1 MENSTNNKYYTIP
14 NDWLYE
20 DKGGLHLNQSRLNL
34 HFLTQHHYVRI
45 GNTELMRF
53 DGKRYVNTSAN
64 DCKGEIKQ
72 HIPLEIRMKKHMD
85 AVYNELITEPLVSFS
100 SFNADES
107 IINMSD
113 GILHLDTM
121 TKTPHSHEV
130 YSTILIPCSYSPGM
144 TFDDCPKFR
153 DYLNELVNGDEELKM
168 LILEYMG
175 VIVSNVY
182 GYRYKKMLM
191 LHGKGN
197 TGKSVL
203 RELIIK
209 IIGEEN
215 NHSINIEQ
223 LNSDFGAAQVK
234 DKLLC
239 GAGDMTVKSLGQI
252 EIIKSLTGSDNL
264 NGNRKHKDAIS
275 FQYRGLLMFCC
286 NELPRFDGDKGVH
299 VYERF
304 LIIPCN
310 NVVEKSRRNSQLVD
324 ELFEERNAIVSI
336 AIDAMR
342 KTIERGYKF
351 TEGNVILE
359 QRKKYEILNNS
370 LFGFV
375 EQCCILNEG
384 VTRRSEFNYEYGKWC
399 KDNKLYVEPK
409 NQIGKILREKFQ
421 IEARKMH
428 GGIMCYDLKINYEK
442 AGQ

>member
-1 MENSTNNKYYTIP
+1 MRKFGKSEHYTVP
-14 NDWLYE
+14 NEWLYE
-20 DKGGLHLNQSRLNL
+20 DTDGLHVSVSRLTK
-34 HFLTQHHYVRI
+34 HFFTDHHYVRI
-45 GNTELMRF
+45 GNAELLRF
-53 DGKRYVNTSAN
+53 DGKRYVAIGAN
-64 DCKGEIKQ
+64 DCKCEIKQ

-85 AVYNELITEPLVSFS
+85 AVYNELITEPLVPFS

-107 IINMSD
+107 IINMAD

-130 YSTILIPCSYSPGM
+130 YSTILIPCRYSAGM

-153 DYLNELVNGDEELKM
+153 DYLNELVDGDEELKR
-168 LILEYMG
+168 LIMEYIG
-175 VIVSNVY
+175 VIISNVY

-191 LHGKGN
+191 LYGKGN

-203 RELIIK
+203 RELLIK

-215 NHSINIEQ
+215 NQPINIEQ

-234 DKLLC
+234 DKRLA
-239 GAGDMTVKSLGQI
+239 GAGDMTVKKLGQI

-275 FQYRGLLMFCC
+275 FQYRGLLLFCC
-286 NELPRFDGDKGVH
+286 NELPQFDGDKGQH

-304 LIIPCN
+304 LVVPCN
-310 NVVEKSRRNSQLVD
+310 NIIEKSRRNSQLVD
-324 ELFEERNAIVSI
+324 ELYEERNAIVSI

-342 KTIERGYKF
+342 KTIDRGYKF
-351 TEGNVILE
+351 TEGQVILE
-359 QRKKYEILNNS
+359 QRKNYEVLNNS

-384 VTRRSEFNYEYGKWC
+384 VTRRSEFNNEYSKWC
-399 KDNKLYVEPK
+399 KDNKLYAEPK
-409 NQIGKILREKFQ
+409 NQIGKILRDKFQ
-421 IEARKMH
+421 IEARKTH
-428 GGIMCYDLKINYEK
+428 GGIMCYDLSINYEK